1 MQRINYKSDF
11 EITVALTD
19 SYGDPVAWPICNW
32 SARFYTQSKI
42 YQYKA
47 SRYCD
52 TYTNC
57 YAGSDNKMHFIF
69 DSHHLGEGRLNME
82 VHLRLPD
89 KQYHDGFRDLYLPAK
104 QLDVE
109 LVDGIGD
116 DAPEI
121 VEKFVFPYVMTEF
134 GAAVPFLFGRVQ
146 FAKFERFPGVAFYDW
161 KLKMFF
167 RDKKQIPP
175 APGSY
180 NQVSDDHS
188 SFGASTRMLFTCGNR
203 IYRFTGKELIDV
215 AVERNPDQRLCHRVP
230 TPGAQPGLAYLDRGF
245 ISVNGFRL
253 KKLLQ
258 IPLKGMY
265 LDCHTQG
272 EETSGWV
279 YRRIPLSRL
288 EVGSTNAEAS
298 ITRDETLVINNIG
311 YKPVVRLLLPTG
323 YREGRYIGVK
333 YTGSGDKIFYIGYQ
347 MTPQEK
353 VVAPPTA
360 KEVRSLFQADKWIY
374 AHPSNNVRIQVW
386 KQNRTKIGSWKTEGG
401 KMVRN
406 VDRQFRWRH
415 IIHAG
420 RLKTTMNKALFRVS
434 VRRSGVWSDW
444 AYFHVFRNSTKP
456 NGVSVRVS
464 RDRDRYNK

>member
-19 SYGDPVAWPICNW
+19 SYGDPVAWPNCNW
-32 SARFYTQSKI
+32 SACFYTQSKI

-57 YAGSDNKMHFIF
+57 YAGSDNMMHFIF
-69 DSHHLGEGRLNME
+69 DSHHLGKGRLNME

-104 QLDVE
+104 QLDFE

-116 DAPEI
+116 DDPKI
-121 VEKFVFPYVMTEF
+121 VEKFVFPYVKTEF
-134 GAAVPFLFGRVQ
+134 DAALPFLFGRVQ

-167 RDKKQIPP
+167 RDKELIPP
-175 APGSY
+175 GPGSY
-180 NQVSDDHS
+180 NQVSDDHPS
-188 SFGASTRMLFTCGNR
+188 GGASTRMLFTCGNR

-245 ISVNGFRL
+245 ISVNGFSL
-253 KKLLQ
+253 KELWQ

-265 LDCHTQG
+265 LDCHTS
-272 EETSGWV
+272 EDRTAPWKH
-279 YRRIPLSRL
+279 RRIPLSSL
-288 EVGSTNAEAS
+288 EVESRNAEAF
-298 ITRDETLVINNIG
+298 ITGNDTLVIRNIG

-323 YREGRYIGVK
+323 YRKGRYIGVK

-360 KEVRSLFQADKWIY
+360 KEVRFLFHADKRIY
-374 AHPSNNVRIQVW
+374 ACPPSNVRTQVW
-386 KQNRTKIGSWKTEGG
+386 KQNRTKIGSWKTEGDE
-401 KMVRN
+401 MVRN

-434 VRRSGVWSDW
+434 VRRGGVWSDW

-464 RDRDRYNK
+464 RDRNRYNK